1 MRARRTARSST
12 ERVAAGAGLRLRL
25 RLRGAGLRP
34 GGLVGKEGA
43 LKTAGSG
50 GGRGLVAFEKQ
61 NILYLNKFIR
71 EPEPVDCEGTATQ
84 TYFPSSRAQSRSTW
98 TRHQNLDRA
107 SLKPI
112 MFPRKT
118 VNAVKGRW
126 SKKGGVWSF
135 VKWEN
140 SGKQKKKTLFNFPER
155 VKNVWW

>member
-43 LKTAGSG
+43 LNTAGIG

-71 EPEPVDCEGTATQ
+71 EPEPVDCEGTVTQ

-98 TRHQNLDRA
+98 TRNQNLDRA
-107 SLKPI
+107 SLKDH
-112 MFPRKT
+112 
-118 VNAVKGRW
+118 V
-126 SKKGGVWSF
+126 SKKDSKCCQREVVQKGWSLVF
-135 VKWEN
+135 CQM
-140 SGKQKKKTLFNFPER
+140 GK
-155 VKNVWW
+155 